1 LKAAIKTSI
10 LVVALLAAGTAQA
23 QEYNSLNTY
32 SLYSIYG
39 LGDLASQGFTSTS
52 SMSGITTGV
61 RESRQIDYMNPAGA
75 TARDSLAFVLD
86 FGGEMRNFYSRTA
99 TTSTSYNT
107 ANFHHLAF
115 AFGIGRFGFNA
126 GVVPFSRVGY
136 EIERRETDPTIIANM
151 GDVRY
156 LYRGEN
162 GLSQLFF
169 NLGFNIT
176 NRIAVG
182 LGGRYFFGNISQY
195 YNVVGSTSSYYL
207 NTYSSHVQR
216 ISSWAPVL
224 GAHYTHPMDKGRKL
238 VLGASWQPTVKLGGT
253 KTEQSLVTSDANSA
267 YVTQDTIYSSSG
279 RATVNL
285 PMQLSLGASY
295 TVSERWMLGAE
306 FALRDWSKTEVLN
319 TAAGEMGLSYDL
331 KIGGYYIPNLYDV
344 RYFWKRFTYRG
355 GLRYSQTPYLH
366 KGSSVKDMAATFGVG
381 VPAGRAG
388 ALNLGLEVG
397 RRGSINNG
405 LIQETYVNV
414 SVSITILEAWFM
426 RFRYE

>member
-1 LKAAIKTSI
+1 LKAEIKTSI
-10 LVVALLAAGTAQA
+10 LVVALLAAAAVRAQD
-23 QEYNSLNTY
+23 NSLNTY

-39 LGDLASQGFTSTS
+39 LGDIAPQGFTSTS

-61 RESRQIDYMNPAGA
+61 RESRQIDYVNPAGA

-99 TTSTSYNT
+99 TSSTSYNT

-115 AFGIGRFGFNA
+115 AFGAGRFGFNA
-126 GVVPFSRVGY
+126 GITPFSRVGY
-136 EIERRETDPTIIANM
+136 EIERREADPVIVANM

-176 NRIAVG
+176 NRLAVG

-195 YNVVGSTSSYYL
+195 YNVINSTSSSYL

-216 ISSWAPVL
+216 VSSWAPVL
-224 GAHYTHPMDKGRKL
+224 GAHYTHPMDRGRKL

-253 KTEQSLVTSDANSA
+253 KTEQSLVSSDAYSTSVA
-267 YVTQDTIYSSSG
+267 RDTIVSSSG
-279 RATVNL
+279 WATLNL

-295 TVSERWMLGAE
+295 TASEKWMLGAE
-306 FALRDWSKTEVLN
+306 LALRDWSKTEVLN

-331 KIGGYYIPNLYDV
+331 KLGGYYIPNLYDV

-366 KGSSVKDMAATFGVG
+366 NGSSVKDVAATFGVS

-388 ALNLGLEVG
+388 ALSAGLEVG
-397 RRGSINNG
+397 RRGNTRNG
-405 LIQETYVNV
+405 LIQENYVNV